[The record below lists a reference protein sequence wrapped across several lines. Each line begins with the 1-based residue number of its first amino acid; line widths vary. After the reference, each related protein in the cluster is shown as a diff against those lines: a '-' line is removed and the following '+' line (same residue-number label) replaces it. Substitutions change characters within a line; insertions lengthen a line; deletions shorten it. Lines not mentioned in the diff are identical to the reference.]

1 MGEYGAVGSGGG
13 GGGGGR
19 GEGNAFADVTDSVM
33 NSLADLADRVIA
45 LPPEILLLMFAAF
58 LIGGLMVFRR
68 V

>member
-13 GGGGGR
+13 GGGR
-19 GEGNAFADVTDSVM
+19 GDGNAFGDAAASVM
-33 NSLADLADRVIA
+33 DSLSDLLDRILA

-58 LIGGLMVFRR
+58 LIGGLMIFRR

>member
-13 GGGGGR
+13 GGGGG
-19 GEGNAFADVTDSVM
+19 GNGNAFADVTASVM
-33 NSLADLADRVIA
+33 DSLSDLVATVLA
-45 LPPEILLLMFAAF
+45 SPPEILLLLLAAF